1 MTWTRG
7 IRNLTRHPLYLII
20 TLLPVLLI
28 TLLLF
33 PLMQNVTALIE
44 QIAAQQAYGAYYE
57 YHEEWS
63 APEAL
68 QLASAFMPI
77 LGMGLLISLVSLL
90 TQLLL
95 TPISFQYLGDATRL
109 GYVPAGF
116 AGRGLRRMWWKPCV
130 YSLLLSLCLN
140 VSVSSVML
148 FIFPMASLLHAPLVG
163 LAGYVMLVIVLLFV
177 NITISMVTAMVYASI
192 ALEDLPF
199 FTAVGRAFS
208 RTFSHFGRLL
218 GAMVVTSTLL
228 FIFSAIPCVPFILSM
243 NRAVNAIGELAE
255 PMEVARFMEI
265 FSTRF
270 ALLALVIAVLGWLA
284 NCFIT
289 SYSFQ
294 LTHECLTPPQPPEP
308 GSSPGAH

>member
-7 IRNLTRHPLYLII
+7 IRNLIRHPLYLVI

-28 TLLLF
+28 AMLLF
-33 PLMQNVTALIE
+33 PLMQNILALIE
-44 QIAAQQAYGAYYE
+44 QVAVQQAYGTYYE

-63 APEAL
+63 APEVL
-68 QLASAFMPI
+68 QLASAFIPI
-77 LGMGLLISLVSLL
+77 LGIGLIISLVALL
-90 TQLLL
+90 SQLLL
-95 TPISFQYLGDATRL
+95 TPVAFQYLGDATRL
-109 GYVPAGF
+109 GSVPAGF
-116 AGRGLRRMWWKPCV
+116 AGRGLRRMWWKPFV

-148 FIFPMASLLHAPLVG
+148 FIFPMASLLQAPLVG
-163 LAGYVMLVIVLLFV
+163 LAGYVMLIIVLLFV
-177 NITISMVTAMVYASI
+177 GITISMVTAMFYASI

-218 GAMVVTSTLL
+218 GAMSASTALTL
-228 FIFSAIPCVPFILSM
+228 IFAILAYIPFCLSVNSAVD
-243 NRAVNAIGELAE
+243 AIGGLAGPSE
-255 PMEVARFMEI
+255 IARFMEI

-284 NCFIT
+284 NCFVT

-308 GSSPGAH
+308 EKGTDAL